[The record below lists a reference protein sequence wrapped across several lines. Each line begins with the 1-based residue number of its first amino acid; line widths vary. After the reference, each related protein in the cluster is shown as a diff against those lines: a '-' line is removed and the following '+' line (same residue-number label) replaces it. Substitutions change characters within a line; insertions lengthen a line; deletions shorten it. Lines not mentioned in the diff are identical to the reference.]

1 MFIPG
6 KGWIEKVGE
15 RSIKRVGSAS
25 ALRLTLNTWK
35 IKLMLRTDN
44 QADERRKGKK
54 KLDKKIYKKNPSNNS
69 TVQFAL
75 LS

>member
-15 RSIKRVGSAS
+15 GSIKRVGSAS
-25 ALRLTLNTWK
+25 ALRLTLNKWK

-44 QADERRKGKK
+44 QADERRKEKK
-54 KLDKKIYKKNPSNNS
+54 
-69 TVQFAL
+69 TR
-75 LS
+75 